1 MLKIQI
7 EKINNTASSHF
18 TFFIISLFCYVSVAN
33 LEIIY
38 DLKGLNYVIHIDK
51 EKNVNT

>member
-1 MLKIQI
+1 MS
-7 EKINNTASSHF
+7 EKISLDSS
-18 TFFIISLFCYVSVAN
+18 
-33 LEIIY
+33 